1 MMSQFWHDFL
11 IGVRRIRR
19 SPGFAAMAISTLA
32 LGIGVNTAVFSI
44 VNTVLLQPPP
54 VKDAASVRSILHRHI
69 QRGFTQQ
76 PSPYPDLVDWRS
88 QIPSFE
94 KLAGVWSQSM
104 NMGGAGDPERVLV
117 GKADREFFPMLGV
130 QPVTGRGF
138 RPEEDQPGAAR
149 VAILSHELWTRRYGS
164 DPNLDNLRL
173 ALEGETYSIVGVLPE
188 GFRFVGRKA
197 DLYIPLASAAVR
209 GQRSSPVNVYGRL
222 RPGATQA
229 ALEAELA
236 AATRALD
243 TITPRHKGWRLEAG
257 DLGEYIVAD
266 VRASL
271 WMLLGAVGIVLLV
284 ACANVANLLL
294 LRAAE
299 QRRDMAVRMAM
310 GAGSMRLVR
319 QFLAESLP
327 LAGAGAGLGLLL
339 AWGFTRLA
347 PYVPAERIPRLAE
360 TRLDWTVLA
369 FTAGI
374 ALLTL
379 FLAAAL
385 PAYTIARTDPELALK
400 EAGRNPGV
408 GRGGQRLRG
417 LLVATECALALLLS
431 VGAILMART
440 FSNLASTSPG
450 FRTAGMLVANLEL
463 PTAKYAAPERSLDFH
478 RRLLESVRG
487 LPGVQSATVTNSLPL
502 GGMYM
507 RGDFPVKGVTY
518 PSPKDQPL
526 LNHRTVD
533 FDYFRT
539 LDIRVLRG
547 RGFTDEDRE
556 TSAPVL
562 VLNQAAA
569 KRLFGDADPL
579 GAQVWAEGK
588 TRTVVGIVPNVRH
601 SDVSRGDET
610 EALIAF
616 AQNPSTSST
625 IVVRLDPGRYPE
637 PLQFAPVL
645 RQAVGEV
652 DQNQAIS
659 RVTRFDRLVEDRLS
673 PRWLNR
679 LLLGSFAALA
689 LLLAAIGL
697 YGVLSYAVER
707 RAREFGIRLA
717 LGARPA
723 DVVRLVL
730 RQGVGLAAA
739 GILVGIAASMALSQT
754 IQSVLF
760 GVSPTEPDVLA
771 AAALVL
777 LLVAAAASYWP
788 ARRAI
793 RVDPSDALRAE

>member
-1 MMSQFWHDFL
+1 
-11 IGVRRIRR
+11 
-19 SPGFAAMAISTLA
+19 MAISTLA

-54 VKDAASVRSILHRHI
+54 VKDVSRIRSIQHRHI
-69 QRGFTQQ
+69 QRGITQQ
-76 PSPYPDLVDWRS
+76 PSPYPDLVDWRGQLS
-88 QIPSFE
+88 SFE

-117 GKADREFFPMLGV
+117 GKADREFFPLLGV
-130 QPVTGRGF
+130 QPAQGRLF
-138 RPEEDQPGAAR
+138 RAEEDQPGASR
-149 VAILSHELWTRRYGS
+149 VAMLSHELWSRRYGS

-173 ALEGETYSIVGVLPE
+173 ALEGETYAVIGVLPA

-197 DLYIPLASAAVR
+197 DLYVPLAASGVR

-222 RPGATQA
+222 RPDATEA
-229 ALEAELA
+229 KVEAELA
-236 AATRALD
+236 AATRAVD
-243 TITPRHKGWRLEAG
+243 AVAPRHKGWKLEAG

-299 QRRDMAVRMAM
+299 QRRDLAVRMAL

-327 LAGAGAGLGLLL
+327 LATAGAGLGLAL
-339 AWGFTRLA
+339 AWGVTRLA
-347 PYVPAERIPRLAE
+347 PFIPAERIPRLAD

-374 ALLTL
+374 AVLTL
-379 FLAAAL
+379 FLSSAL
-385 PAYTIARTDPELALK
+385 PAFAIARTDPELALK

-408 GRGGQRLRG
+408 GRDGQRLRG

-431 VGAILMART
+431 VGALLMART

-450 FRTAGMLVANLEL
+450 FRTAGILVANLEL
-463 PTAKYAAPERSLDFH
+463 PPAKYGAPERSLDFH
-478 RRLLESVRG
+478 RRVLESVRAI
-487 LPGVQSATVTNSLPL
+487 PGVQAATVTNSLPL

-507 RGDFPVKGVTY
+507 RGDFPVKGVSY

-526 LNHRTVD
+526 LDHRTVD

-547 RGFTDEDRE
+547 RGFTVEDRE

-562 VLNQAAA
+562 ILNQAAA

-601 SDVSRGDET
+601 SDVSRIDET
-610 EALIAF
+610 EALMAF
-616 AQNPSTSST
+616 AQNPSASAT
-625 IVVRLDPGRYPE
+625 IVVRLDASRYPD

-645 RQAVGEV
+645 RQAVAQV
-652 DQNQAIS
+652 DANQAVS

-697 YGVLSYAVER
+697 YGVLSYTVER
-707 RAREFGIRLA
+707 RAREIGVRLA

-730 RQGVGLAAA
+730 KQGVGLAAA
-739 GILVGIAASMALSQT
+739 GVVVGIAAATALTRT

-760 GVSPTEPDVLA
+760 GVSPTEPDVFA
-771 AAALVL
+771 AAALL
-777 LLVAAAASYWP
+777 LLAVAAGASYWP
-788 ARRAI
+788 ARRAT
-793 RVDPSDALRAE
+793 RVDPCDALRAE